1 MTTKNK
7 TRQTSILTKRLTAK
21 VIKNYMFTF
30 FILLILLFS
39 ILCPVLIKNSLQ
51 TQNEYASFIAKQY
64 NQMILSSQST
74 TQALINTPELN
85 SLLASYSRHPSAY
98 TKSKIDE
105 QLQNFLSTF
114 SRVKYCMIENE
125 DGVIFESFTNAGTG
139 AKELFLTSEF
149 YPEMQD
155 KTNISCY
162 SPFFPSNLFT
172 FGTDNFTT
180 HTFFVARKLTLGN
193 SPYIFTVFYSVD
205 DCISNSNTFF
215 KDVFSDYIVL
225 NQNNDI
231 VYSTSSENA
240 EMIESCSHLPQNDPR
255 KPFCSLRGLYY
266 KKNVSAIGWNVVTYS
281 SWVLFLNNFFLVMGI
296 VLLFYILPPLFF
308 YYNIAHTNRKY
319 LEPLTTL
326 SKCISTYS
334 AGQTLILD
342 IHTGD
347 EIEQLCTTVNQ
358 MIEKINNQIEDL
370 RKKEHEN
377 YIIQYSLLATQIDPH
392 FIYNAL
398 NIISIMARQSG
409 QNDII
414 EVNTALSKIL
424 RERFSTKTSIFETI
438 ENGLDTIQQYH
449 TIMKY
454 RYKNSVQ
461 ININAETH
469 TISEKIPKN
478 LLIPIIENAYYHGLT
493 NEDGDIFGLIDIS
506 IYTINDEIVIEI
518 SDDGTGIPQEKL
530 NYLLENNFQTMQNDR
545 THIGL
550 SNVYER
556 LSYIYHNQFSIHV
569 DSTLGFGTTFSITI
583 PKYDPSYE
591 FSNFHLN
598 K

>member
-30 FILLILLFS
+30 FILLILLFG
-39 ILCPVLIKNSLQ
+39 ILCPVLIRNSLQ
-51 TQNEYASFIAKQY
+51 TQNEYASFIARQY

-74 TQALINTPELN
+74 TQALINTPELGR
-85 SLLASYSRHPSAY
+85 LLASYDRHPSAY

-139 AKELFLTSEF
+139 AKELFLTSDF

-162 SPFFPSNLFT
+162 SPFFPSDLFP
-172 FGTDNFTT
+172 FGTNNFTT

-193 SPYIFTVFYSVD
+193 SPYIFAVFYSVD

-231 VYSTSSENA
+231 VYSTSGENA
-240 EMIESCSHLPQNDPR
+240 EMMESCSHLPQSDPR
-255 KPFCSLRGLYY
+255 KPFCSPRGLYY
-266 KKNVSAIGWNVVTYS
+266 KKNVSAIDWNVVTYS
-281 SWVLFLNNFFLVMGI
+281 SWILFLNNFFLVMGI

-334 AGQTLILD
+334 AGQTLVLD

-358 MIEKINNQIEDL
+358 MIEKINNQIEDI
-370 RKKEHEN
+370 RRKEHEN
-377 YIIQYSLLATQIDPH
+377 YITQYSLLATQIDPH

-461 ININAETH
+461 INISAETQA
-469 TISEKIPKN
+469 ISEKIPKN

-493 NEDGDIFGLIDIS
+493 NEDGDIVGSIDIS

-530 NYLLENNFQTMQNDR
+530 TYLLENNFQTIQNDR

-591 FSNFHLN
+591 FSDLYPD

>member
-1 MTTKNK
+1 MKVKSNWH
-7 TRQTSILTKRLTAK
+7 QASILTKRLTSK
-21 VIKNYMFTF
+21 VIKNYILTF

-64 NQMILSSQST
+64 NQLILSSQST
-74 TQALINTPELN
+74 TQSLINTPELN
-85 SLLASYSRHPSAY
+85 RLLTSYSRHPSAY

-114 SRVKYCMIENE
+114 SKVKYCMIENE
-125 DGVIFESFTNAGTG
+125 DGVIFESFTNADIG
-139 AKELFLTSEF
+139 AKELFLSSD
-149 YPEMQD
+149 YYLEMQD
-155 KTNISCY
+155 KTNVSYY
-162 SPFFPSNLFT
+162 SSFFPPELFSCGSNSFT
-172 FGTDNFTT
+172 N
-180 HTFFVARKLTLGN
+180 HTFFVSRKLTLGN
-193 SPYIFTVFYSVD
+193 KPYIFTVFYSVD
-205 DCISNSNTFF
+205 DCLSNSNTFF
-215 KDVFSDYIVL
+215 KDVFSDYAVIT
-225 NQNNDI
+225 QNNDI
-231 VYSTSSENA
+231 IYATSSENSK
-240 EMIESCSHLPQNDPR
+240 ILESGRQITKSDTR
-255 KPFCSLRGLYY
+255 KPFCSSLGLYY
-266 KKNVSAIGWNVVTYS
+266 KKNISTIGWNVVTYS
-281 SWVLFLNNFFLVMGI
+281 SWPLFLNDFFLIMSI

-308 YYNIAHTNRKY
+308 YYNIAHTTRKY

-326 SKCISTYS
+326 SKCISGYS
-334 AGQTLILD
+334 AGQSLTLD

-347 EIEQLCTTVNQ
+347 EIEQLSATINQ
-358 MIEKINNQIEDL
+358 MIKKINNQIEDI
-370 RKKEHEN
+370 RRKEHEN
-377 YIIQYSLLATQIDPH
+377 YITQYTLLATQIDPH
-392 FIYNAL
+392 FIYNSL

-409 QNDII
+409 QSDII
-414 EVNTALSKIL
+414 EVNTALGKIL

-438 ENGLDTIQQYH
+438 ENCLDTIRQYH

-469 TISEKIPKN
+469 AISEKIPKN

-493 NEDGDIFGLIDIS
+493 KEDGDIFGSIDIS
-506 IYTINDEIVIEI
+506 IYTIDDEIVIEI

-530 NYLLENNFQTMQNDR
+530 TYLLEHNFQTMQNDR

-556 LSYIYHNQFSIHV
+556 LSYIYHDRFSIHV

-583 PKYDPSYE
+583 PKYDSSYE
-591 FSNFHLN
+591 FSSLYSN

>member
-30 FILLILLFS
+30 FILLILLFG
-39 ILCPVLIKNSLQ
+39 ILCPVLIRNSLQ
-51 TQNEYASFIAKQY
+51 TQNEYASFIARQY

-74 TQALINTPELN
+74 TQALINTPELGR
-85 SLLASYSRHPSAY
+85 LLASYDRHPSAY

-139 AKELFLTSEF
+139 AKELFLTSDF

-155 KTNISCY
+155 KTNISYY
-162 SPFFPSNLFT
+162 SPFFPSDLFP
-172 FGTDNFTT
+172 FGTNNFTT

-193 SPYIFTVFYSVD
+193 SPYIFAVFYSVD

-231 VYSTSSENA
+231 VYSTSGENA
-240 EMIESCSHLPQNDPR
+240 EMMESCSRLPQNDPR

-266 KKNVSAIGWNVVTYS
+266 KKNVSSIGWNVVTYS

-334 AGQTLILD
+334 AGQTLVLD

-358 MIEKINNQIEDL
+358 MIEKINNQIEDI
-370 RKKEHEN
+370 RRKEHEN
-377 YIIQYSLLATQIDPH
+377 YITQYSLLATQIDPH

-414 EVNTALSKIL
+414 EVNTALGKIL

-461 ININAETH
+461 INISAETH
-469 TISEKIPKN
+469 AISEKIPKN

-493 NEDGDIFGLIDIS
+493 NEDGDIVGSIDIS

-530 NYLLENNFQTMQNDR
+530 TYLLENNFQTIQNDR

-591 FSNFHLN
+591 FSDLYPD

>member
-1 MTTKNK
+1 
-7 TRQTSILTKRLTAK
+7 
-21 VIKNYMFTF
+21 MFTF

-39 ILCPVLIKNSLQ
+39 ILCPVLIKNSLR
-51 TQNEYASFIAKQY
+51 TQNEYASFIARQY

-74 TQALINTPELN
+74 TQALINTPELS
-85 SLLASYSRHPSAY
+85 SLLASYNRHPSAY

-139 AKELFLTSEF
+139 AKELFLSSDF
-149 YPEMQD
+149 YPEMQH
-155 KTNISCY
+155 KTNISYY
-162 SPFFPSNLFT
+162 SPFFSSDLFT

-180 HTFFVARKLTLGN
+180 YTFFVTRKLTLGN

-205 DCISNSNTFF
+205 DCISNSTTFF

-231 VYSTSSENA
+231 VYSTSSKNA
-240 EMIESCSHLPQNDPR
+240 EILGSYSHLPQNDPQ
-255 KPFCSLRGLYY
+255 KPFCSPRGLYY
-266 KKNVSAIGWNVVTYS
+266 KKSVSTIGWNIITFS
-281 SWVLFLNNFFLVMGI
+281 SWGLFLNDFFLVMGI

-308 YYNIAHTNRKY
+308 YYNISHTNRKY

-358 MIEKINNQIEDL
+358 MIEKINNQIEDI
-370 RKKEHEN
+370 RRKEHEN
-377 YIIQYSLLATQIDPH
+377 YITQYSLLATQIDPH
-392 FIYNAL
+392 FVYNAL

-438 ENGLDTIQQYH
+438 ENCLDTIQQYH

-461 ININAETH
+461 INISAETH
-469 TISEKIPKN
+469 TLPEKIPKN

-493 NEDGDIFGLIDIS
+493 NEDGDIIGSIDIS
-506 IYTINDEIVIEI
+506 IYTIDNEIVIEI
-518 SDDGTGIPQEKL
+518 SDDGIGIPQEKL
-530 NYLLENNFQTMQNDR
+530 SYLLEHNFQTIQNDR

-556 LSYIYHNQFSIHV
+556 LSYIYHDQFSIHV

-583 PKYDPSYE
+583 PKYDSSYE
-591 FSNFHLN
+591 FSSLYPD

>member
-30 FILLILLFS
+30 FILLILLFG
-39 ILCPVLIKNSLQ
+39 ILCPVLIRNSLQ
-51 TQNEYASFIAKQY
+51 TQNEYASFIARQY

-74 TQALINTPELN
+74 TQALINTPELGR
-85 SLLASYSRHPSAY
+85 LLASYDRHPSAY

-125 DGVIFESFTNAGTG
+125 EGVIFESFTNAGTG
-139 AKELFLTSEF
+139 AKELFLTSDF

-155 KTNISCY
+155 KTNISYY
-162 SPFFPSNLFT
+162 SPFFPSDLFP
-172 FGTDNFTT
+172 FGTNNFTT

-193 SPYIFTVFYSVD
+193 SPYIFAVFYSVD

-231 VYSTSSENA
+231 VYSTSGENA
-240 EMIESCSHLPQNDPR
+240 EMMESCSHLPQSDPR
-255 KPFCSLRGLYY
+255 KPFCSPRGLYY
-266 KKNVSAIGWNVVTYS
+266 KKNVSAIDWNVVTYS
-281 SWVLFLNNFFLVMGI
+281 SWILFLNNFFLVMGI

-334 AGQTLILD
+334 AGQTLVLD

-358 MIEKINNQIEDL
+358 MIEKINNQIEDI
-370 RKKEHEN
+370 RRKEHEN
-377 YIIQYSLLATQIDPH
+377 YITQYSLLATQIDPH

-414 EVNTALSKIL
+414 EVNTALGKIL

-461 ININAETH
+461 INISAETH
-469 TISEKIPKN
+469 AISEKIPKN

-493 NEDGDIFGLIDIS
+493 NEDGDIVGSIDIS

-530 NYLLENNFQTMQNDR
+530 TYLLENNFQTIQNDR

-591 FSNFHLN
+591 FSDLYPD

>member
-30 FILLILLFS
+30 FILLILLFG
-39 ILCPVLIKNSLQ
+39 ILCPVLIRNSLQ
-51 TQNEYASFIAKQY
+51 TQNEYASFIARQY

-74 TQALINTPELN
+74 TQALINTPELGR
-85 SLLASYSRHPSAY
+85 LLASYDRHPSAY

-125 DGVIFESFTNAGTG
+125 EGVIFESFTNAGTG
-139 AKELFLTSEF
+139 AKELFLTSDF

-155 KTNISCY
+155 KTNISYY
-162 SPFFPSNLFT
+162 SPFFPSDLFP
-172 FGTDNFTT
+172 FGTNNFTT

-193 SPYIFTVFYSVD
+193 SPYIFAVFYSVD

-231 VYSTSSENA
+231 VYSTSGENA
-240 EMIESCSHLPQNDPR
+240 EMMESCSHLPQSDPR
-255 KPFCSLRGLYY
+255 KPFCSPRGLYY
-266 KKNVSAIGWNVVTYS
+266 KKNVSAIDWNVVTYS
-281 SWVLFLNNFFLVMGI
+281 SWILFLNNFFLVMGI

-334 AGQTLILD
+334 AGQTLVLD

-358 MIEKINNQIEDL
+358 MIEKINNQIEDI
-370 RKKEHEN
+370 RRKEHEN
-377 YIIQYSLLATQIDPH
+377 YITQYSLLATQIDPH

-414 EVNTALSKIL
+414 EVNTALGKIL

-461 ININAETH
+461 INISAETQA
-469 TISEKIPKN
+469 ISEKIPKN

-493 NEDGDIFGLIDIS
+493 NEDGDIVGSIDIS

-530 NYLLENNFQTMQNDR
+530 TYLLENNFQTIQNDR

-591 FSNFHLN
+591 FSDLYPD

>member
-1 MTTKNK
+1 MTAK
-7 TRQTSILTKRLTAK
+7 TRPYQTSILTKRLTAK
-21 VIKNYMFTF
+21 VIKNYMFMF

-39 ILCPVLIKNSLQ
+39 ILCPVLIKRSLQ

-64 NQMILSSQST
+64 NELIISSQST
-74 TQALINTPELN
+74 TQSLINTPEL
-85 SLLASYSRHPSAY
+85 SKLLAGYNQHPSAY

-114 SRVKYCMIENE
+114 SKVKYCMIENA

-139 AKELFLTSEF
+139 AKELFLSSD
-149 YPEMQD
+149 YYQEMQN
-155 KTNISCY
+155 KTNVSYY
-162 SPFFPSNLFT
+162 SSFFSADLFANESKVLT
-172 FGTDNFTT
+172 NR
-180 HTFFVARKLTLGN
+180 TFFVSRKIYLKN
-193 SPYIFTVFYSVD
+193 KPYIFTVFYSVD
-205 DCISNSNTFF
+205 DCLSNSNTLY
-215 KDVFSDYIVL
+215 KDVFSNYTVI
-225 NQNNDI
+225 NQNDEI
-231 VYSTSSENA
+231 IYSTSPENIVFPA
-240 EMIESCSHLPQNDPR
+240 SGRKTQKIDTQKPIYSLP
-255 KPFCSLRGLYY
+255 GLYY
-266 KKNVSAIGWNVVTYS
+266 KKNISSVGWNIVTYT
-281 SWVLFLNNFFLVMGI
+281 SWTLFLYDFFLIMGI

-308 YYNIAHTNRKY
+308 YYNIARTNRKY

-326 SKCISTYS
+326 SKCLSGYS
-334 AGQTLILD
+334 AGQTLVLD

-358 MIEKINNQIEDL
+358 MIEKINRQIDDI
-370 RKKEHEN
+370 RRKEHEN
-377 YIIQYSLLATQIDPH
+377 YITQYSLLATQLDPH
-392 FIYNAL
+392 FIYNTL
-398 NIISIMARQSG
+398 NIISIMARQNG
-409 QNDII
+409 LNDII
-414 EVNTALSKIL
+414 EVNTSLSKIL

-438 ENGLDTIQQYH
+438 ENSLDTIQQYH

-478 LLIPIIENAYYHGLT
+478 LLIPIIENAYYHGLA
-493 NEDGDIFGLIDIS
+493 NEDGDIFGSIDIS
-506 IYTINDEIVIEI
+506 IYTIDDEIVIEI
-518 SDDGTGIPQEKL
+518 SDDGTGIPQETL
-530 NYLLENNFQTMQNDR
+530 TYLLEHNFQTMQKDR

-591 FSNFHLN
+591 FSYFSG
-598 K
+598 